1 VREGVKVQTIA
12 AGKIR
17 RYLNPLAI
25 MQNIIDS
32 LIKIPFGTIQAFFKL
47 MFIGPDIIFQR
58 RLRIISGGNVS
69 ANIGHTCFLARI

>member
-1 VREGVKVQTIA
+1 MREGVKVQTIA

-47 MFIGPDIIFQR
+47 MFIGPDIIFQKEVTDHFR
-58 RLRIISGGNVS
+58 W
-69 ANIGHTCFLARI
+69 